1 MDEIKNK
8 LVQASKVYAD
18 QTVVRAA
25 INAIPFI
32 GGSLDILLSSTG
44 QNFVIK
50 RIETLISEL
59 NVQLQQL
66 DNSKINHEFLETEV
80 GFDLVIKAFNS
91 ASRTRQNEKL
101 KLYAKI
107 LKGALTEGK
116 EYQEDDPELY
126 LQIIEELS
134 VKELRVAKCLFEL
147 KEVKKIHPEQDNPD
161 NNQDGMTNDAW
172 WLSKQ
177 FPEFDK
183 DELVSIFVRL
193 ERTGLIKEL
202 VGSYIG
208 YGGGQYLINPLFKK
222 FITFI
227 GEIDL
232 HENKQPLNK
241 L

>member
-1 MDEIKNK
+1 MDNLKDK

-25 INAIPFI
+25 INAIPYV
-32 GGSLDILLSSTG
+32 GGSLDILLSSSG
-44 QNFVIK
+44 QNFVIR
-50 RIETLISEL
+50 RIETFISEL
-59 NVQLQQL
+59 NDQLGQL
-66 DNSKINHEFLETEV
+66 DKSKVNHDFLQTEE
-80 GFDLVIKAFNS
+80 GFDLVVKAFNS

-107 LKGALTEGK
+107 IKGALTEGK

-134 VKELRVAKCLFEL
+134 VNELRVAKCLYEL
-147 KEVKKIHPEQDNPD
+147 KEVKKKNPEQDNP
-161 NNQDGMTNDAW
+161 NGKQDGMTNDAW

-177 FPEFDK
+177 YPEFDK

-202 VGSYIG
+202 VGSFLG

-222 FITFI
+222 FIDFI
-227 GEIDL
+227 GEID
-232 HENKQPLNK
+232 
-241 L
+241 